1 MEIARSHSKFEKVVE
16 QIRHIILEDGLLPG
30 DKLPS
35 ERELSERLSVAR
47 SSVREALRALELLGL
62 IETRRG
68 EGTFLRD
75 FRDHQLLELLSTFI
89 LQNDE
94 KKQGVIQTKEII
106 EFGCLSFVIQ
116 HSHLEE
122 ELSMIAEEMKA
133 LDYTETD
140 FFSAMMKLCENELLR
155 KIWTIVSDYEASF
168 YSLDRMV
175 NNKSRFFH
183 LIEQLK
189 TKNMQAIFEAY
200 KQLS

>member
-94 KKQGVIQTKEII
+94 KKQGVIRTKEII

-116 HSHLEE
+116 HRHLEE

-133 LDYTETD
+133 LDYTEAD

-168 YSLDRMV
+168 YSVDRMV

-183 LIEQLK
+183 LLEQLK